1 MGGQGGRATGFGPE
15 GGTILSLEPRFGVKT
30 WLCAGIL
37 PGFLSL
43 ILGRGAS
50 CARRMLSSAHGCQE
64 QPPLRQPLVSP
75 GALGPAGRMCG
86 GPWERGSREGPAWRA
101 PGLCWRSAHGNVLPG
116 HTAFW
121 LDASGRPR
129 LVGRRAPTQHP
140 HLLPGS
146 WLAAPPAAPF
156 SSVRLS
162 WRKKGLGQGP
172 RAWTCALGASARS
185 SLAPRGT
192 GESFCPGLGRHVP
205 LLLGQDW
212 RAGGLGLVPP
222 LPCPQPSRPDQRPA
236 PRPLRGALL
245 APTTAPE
252 PVTQTRPSHRSLP
265 SSRGSKSPPFSS
277 TGGFF
282 HLQGGNKTTKKK
294 SEGHSRRAGVSL
306 RPLHRGGSSHTPPC
320 RGRRVCACVC
330 VRCVRV
336 GTRVLGCVECLGARV
351 RVRMCVCVRCV
362 RCVCACV
369 CAGAR
374 ASGARSR
381 VGVPCAAGVRHRAAR
396 PRGLTWPLP
405 CSGAGV
411 R

>member
-1 MGGQGGRATGFGPE
+1 MKREHSPTWPEPGPSRLRTGPQVRGPRCRGGWPVGGQGGRATGFGPE

-116 HTAFW
+116 CTAFW

-172 RAWTCALGASARS
+172 RAWTCALGALAKS
-185 SLAPRGT
+185 SLAPVALGSLSAPVWGGT
-192 GESFCPGLGRHVP
+192 SPCFSGRTGGQVALGWCPLCHV
-205 LLLGQDW
+205 
-212 RAGGLGLVPP
+212 
-222 LPCPQPSRPDQRPA
+222 PSRPGRTSAQHLGHCGGPCWHR
-236 PRPLRGALL
+236 PRP
-245 APTTAPE
+245 
-252 PVTQTRPSHRSLP
+252 PSP
-265 SSRGSKSPPFSS
+265 
-277 TGGFF
+277 
-282 HLQGGNKTTKKK
+282 
-294 SEGHSRRAGVSL
+294 
-306 RPLHRGGSSHTPPC
+306 
-320 RGRRVCACVC
+320 
-330 VRCVRV
+330 
-336 GTRVLGCVECLGARV
+336 
-351 RVRMCVCVRCV
+351 
-362 RCVCACV
+362 
-369 CAGAR
+369 
-374 ASGARSR
+374 
-381 VGVPCAAGVRHRAAR
+381 
-396 PRGLTWPLP
+396 
-405 CSGAGV
+405 
-411 R
+411 